1 MVTISHLVKKI
12 IKDKP
17 FLEEALSQKLIS
29 YGNLAEQLKS
39 KIEEDLEKAVKHSAI
54 VMALRRH
61 ADELKATETKLAE
74 FDYSS
79 EIVMKTNVCDFTLV
93 KSPSLLA
100 KIKQLYSL
108 VDFNRGDIL
117 NIVLGNYEVSIIIS
131 EKYTDKLT
139 KFLKGEKII
148 NKELNLVSLTFRFT
162 SGDFMHT
169 PGVIFTVIRK
179 LAWENINIYDVV
191 STKTELTLILSKKD
205 SIKAYDT
212 LHEFIERK

>member
-1 MVTISHLVKKI
+1 MVTISHIVKKI

-17 FLEEALSQKLIS
+17 FLEEALRQKLIS
-29 YGNLAEQLKS
+29 YGNLAEQLKGR
-39 KIEEDLEKAVKHSAI
+39 IEEELEKKVKHSAI

-61 ADELKATETKLAE
+61 ADDIKAGETRIAK

-79 EIVMKTNVCDFTLV
+79 EIVMKTNICDFTV
-93 KSPSLLA
+93 SKSPSLLS
-100 KIKQLYSL
+100 KLKQLYSL
-108 VDFNRGDIL
+108 VDFSRGDIL
-117 NIVLGNYEVSIIIS
+117 NIVLGNYEISIIIS
-131 EKYTDKLT
+131 EKYKDKLT
-139 KFLKGEKII
+139 AFLKGEKIL

-179 LAWENINIYDVV
+179 LAWDNINIYDVV

-212 LHEFIERK
+212 LHSFIEKK